1 MLSAVWGRLREPE
14 HGSRGLQNRDLGLCW
29 GGRGRPRSVAR
40 TTVNGWALG
49 VGGAGSDFLIIAPAG
64 KCTLHGDTHTPAC
77 KHTSNNGD
85 RERACY

>member
-49 VGGAGSDFLIIAPAG
+49 VGG
-64 KCTLHGDTHTPAC
+64 
-77 KHTSNNGD
+77 
-85 RERACY
+85 RAQIS